1 MANGTLDIDLV
12 SQSFMRNPLPTL
24 TRLREAGPVVRV
36 RAPLLGK
43 AWVATT
49 LEAVSEVFLAPAQE
63 SPRHRRSL
71 PTVGLAAVA
80 R

>member
-1 MANGTLDIDLV
+1 
-12 SQSFMRNPLPTL
+12 MRNPLPTL

-49 LEAVSEVFLAPAQE
+49 LEAVSEVLKDKD
-63 SPRHRRSL
+63 SPDRGSCIGSTGR
-71 PTVGLAAVA
+71 
-80 R
+80 

>member
-49 LEAVSEVFLAPAQE
+49 LEAVSEVLKDKD
-63 SPRHRRSL
+63 SPERGSPPGVARRSW
-71 PTVGLAAVA
+71 
-80 R
+80 

>member
-12 SQSFMRNPLPTL
+12 SQSFMRDPLPTL
-24 TRLREAGPVVRV
+24 TRLREAGTVVRV

-49 LEAVSEVFLAPAQE
+49 LEAVSEVLKGYTGE
-63 SPRHRRSL
+63 L
-71 PTVGLAAVA
+71 
-80 R
+80 